1 MIVQMKKVTVLISAR
16 DHDAAL
22 RTLGDLGVIHIDH
35 VRAPASDEL
44 AVIEKKLSH
53 TDRALQSIQ
62 TGGDQPES
70 VDEKNTAKI
79 VDRIVRLVSRKESL
93 LRELSDYQKQER
105 WFNEWG
111 AVSLESLEMT
121 RKAGITI
128 RFHICPKKMLK
139 HISGDDYV
147 VIVKQVEDRIYLA
160 HLTDASSPGL
170 DCPEDPMPPVEVVSL
185 RCEIDKINQSVADID
200 RMLQEMAAEAG
211 KIRAYRRQLMMQREF
226 ASAKYGM
233 GEAESIVYLQGY
245 VPVTGMDAIET
256 AAEKASWG
264 YVFEDPDNPG
274 DAPTLVRNPK
284 WIRMI
289 RPVFSFMGTIPGY
302 TEYDISFWFLLFFSL
317 FYAMLVGDAGYGLI
331 FLAATFLARLKYRHL
346 PWEPFALMYVL
357 SGATII
363 WGAISGT
370 WFGMTDILEMK
381 AFAFLKSVV
390 IQPISSIGGDQ
401 DFMMFLCFL
410 IGAVHLTIA
419 HSLIAIRNRQ
429 TPNALA
435 QPGWIAVIWGL
446 FFVAETLVLGKPL
459 RPFALPLLIAGFV
472 TIMLFENY
480 RKHMVIKG
488 ALASLANLP
497 LSVISAFSDV
507 VSYLRLFAVGFAT
520 FIVASSFNQMAAD
533 IAGGVVGTA
542 VAAVILFL
550 GHAINI
556 ILAVMAVVVHGI
568 RLNML
573 EFSGHLNMQW
583 SGKAYQPFTTVK
595 DMKTT

>member
-1 MIVQMKKVTVLISAR
+1 MIVQMKKVTVLISAH

-22 RTLGDLGVIHIDH
+22 LTLRDLGLIHIDH
-35 VRAPASDEL
+35 VRAPASEEL

-53 TDRALQSIQ
+53 ADRALQAVKAA
-62 TGGDQPES
+62 GGEPEP
-70 VDEKNTAKI
+70 VDAKNAGKI
-79 VDRIVRLVSRKESL
+79 IDRIVSLASRKETL
-93 LRELSDYQKQER
+93 LRELTDHQKQER

-111 AVSLESLEMT
+111 AVSLESLEMI
-121 RKAGITI
+121 RKAGVTV
-128 RFHICPKKMLK
+128 RFHICPKKTLK
-139 HISGDDYV
+139 HLSGDEYIV
-147 VIVKQVEDRIYLA
+147 VVRQVEDRVYLA

-170 DCPEDPMPPVEVVSL
+170 DCPEDPMPPVDVVSL
-185 RCEIDKINQSVADID
+185 RREMDTINQSVADID
-200 RMLQEMAAEAG
+200 RLLQDMAAEAG
-211 KIRAYRRQLMMQREF
+211 KIRTYRRQLMMQREF

-233 GEAESIVYLQGY
+233 GEAESLVYLQGY
-245 VPVTGMDAIET
+245 VPVTGMDAIKH
-256 AAEKASWG
+256 AAEAASWG
-264 YVFEDPDNPG
+264 YIFEDPDNPG
-274 DAPTLVRNPK
+274 DTPTLVRNPK
-284 WIRMI
+284 WVRMI
-289 RPVFSFMGTIPGY
+289 RPVFAFMGTIPGY
-302 TEYDISFWFLLFFSL
+302 AEYDISFWFLLFFSL

-331 FLAATFLARLKYRHL
+331 FLAATCLIRMKFRHL

-357 SGATII
+357 SGATLV
-363 WGAISGT
+363 WGALSGT
-370 WFGMTDILEMK
+370 WFGMTGILEMDS
-381 AFAFLKSVV
+381 FAFLKAVV

-419 HSLIAIRNRQ
+419 HSLIAIRNIQ

-446 FFVAETLVLGKPL
+446 FFVAETLVLGKPF
-459 RPFALPLLIAGFV
+459 RPFALLLLIAGFV

-480 RKHMVIKG
+480 RKHRVIKG

-533 IAGGVVGTA
+533 VAGGAVGTA
-542 VAAVILFL
+542 LAAIILFL

-583 SGKAYQPFTTVK
+583 SGKAYQPFSTVK
-595 DMKTT
+595 EMKTT